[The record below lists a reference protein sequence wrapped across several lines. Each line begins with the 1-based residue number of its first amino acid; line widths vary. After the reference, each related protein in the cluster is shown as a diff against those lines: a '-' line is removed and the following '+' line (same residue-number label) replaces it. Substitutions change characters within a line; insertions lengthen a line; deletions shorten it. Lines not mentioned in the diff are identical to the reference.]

1 MGHVDITQRLDA
13 VRELPGSAR
22 SSRPPVPKS
31 AKLELTSHCDLDC
44 YFCASH
50 QRPRRQAD
58 MEWTLFTRLAGEL
71 RDAGV
76 EQLGLFYIGESFL
89 CEWLP
94 EAVRYAKQ
102 ACGYPYV
109 FLTTNG
115 VAATRDRVE
124 ACMAAGLDSLKFA
137 FNWSDARQFERVAGA
152 NAAEYEHVV
161 ENAKAARS
169 ARDHVEH
176 ETGHRCS
183 LYASSVCYDEV
194 QSERM
199 QEILQSIKRFVD
211 HHYWLPLFGQWG
223 LPGPRLAGRPVPVKP
238 LPCWALF
245 TEAHI
250 TWDGKLSACS
260 LDASQR
266 FHVADLTQTT
276 FAEGWASPAF
286 QELRKHHLAGSVKD
300 TACHHCLAY

>member
-1 MGHVDITQRLDA
+1 VENITQRLA
-13 VRELPGSAR
+13 AIHELPGSAR
-22 SSRPPVPKS
+22 SARPPTPRS
-31 AKLELTSHCDLDC
+31 AKLELTSRCDLGC
-44 YFCASH
+44 FFCASH
-50 QRPRRQAD
+50 RRLRHHAD

-71 RDAGV
+71 REAGV

-89 CEWLP
+89 CDWLP
-94 EAVRYAKQ
+94 HAVRYAKHV
-102 ACGYPYV
+102 CGYPYV

-115 VAATRDRVE
+115 LAASSERVA

-137 FNWSDARQFERVAGA
+137 LNWADARQFERLTGA
-152 NAAEYEHVV
+152 TAAAYETVL
-161 ENAKAARS
+161 ENVKAARS

-183 LYASSVCYDEV
+183 LYASSLSYDDA
-194 QSERM
+194 QPERM
-199 QEILQSIKRFVD
+199 REMLQRIKACVD
-211 HHYWLPLFGQWG
+211 QHYWLPLFGHWG

-250 TWDGKLSACS
+250 TSDGKLSACS

-266 FHVADLTQTT
+266 FHMGDLTTT
-276 FAEGWASPAF
+276 SFLEAWKSAAF
-286 QELRKHHLAGSVKD
+286 QQLRTAHLAGNVKE
-300 TACHHCLAY
+300 TPCQHCIAY